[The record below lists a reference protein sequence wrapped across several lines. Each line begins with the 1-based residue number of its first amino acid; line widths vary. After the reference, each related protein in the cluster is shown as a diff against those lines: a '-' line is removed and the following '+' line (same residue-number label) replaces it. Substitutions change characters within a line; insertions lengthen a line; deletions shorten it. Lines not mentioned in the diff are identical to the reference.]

1 VKIILDLPSGID
13 GINHSLRIQNHQK
26 SVCFAPDFDRAFPFP
41 PEDAASVCIPSLF
54 WGSATSDA
62 VTDPVFVPAS
72 LLESAASLP
81 DEQASA
87 LTERAALPVPTAA
100 SLQEILDFA
109 F

>member
-1 VKIILDLPSGID
+1 LFFVDDFMFFFPADLFLDLDRP
-13 GINHSLRIQNHQK
+13 LLLPA
-26 SVCFAPDFDRAFPFP
+26 FAPDFDRAFPFP
-41 PEDAASVCIPSLF
+41 PEDAASVCIPPLF